1 MPNLTKSK
9 QTPLPQSKNDC
20 AMSLTVGV
28 CRVDFRLPE
37 NQSLKGKRQVLKSLI
52 ARIHNRFN
60 VAAAEVG
67 GQDSWQ
73 LASLGI
79 ACVSND
85 SRHADEVLTSVVA
98 FIRRERLDAEL
109 IDYSTETFQ
118 AD

>member
-1 MPNLTKSK
+1 
-9 QTPLPQSKNDC
+9 
-20 AMSLTVGV
+20 MSLTIGV
-28 CRVDFRLPE
+28 CRVDLRLPE
-37 NQSLKGKRQVLKSLI
+37 NHSLKGKRQVLKSLI

-67 GQDSWQ
+67 EDHDSWQ
-73 LASLGI
+73 LASIGI

-85 SRHADEVLTSVVA
+85 DRHADEVLASVVA

-109 IDYSTETFQ
+109 LDYSTEIIR